1 MHFHN
6 VVSSIFKFIMCEGH
20 LTLINLKI
28 LNVLRKISK
37 ISAFWLPIL
46 DKAKSPGLFSEYIMF
61 FKMCK
66 GLIFQSKKDNRI
78 YLFGL

>member
-1 MHFHN
+1 MWFQAYLN
-6 VVSSIFKFIMCEGH
+6 FIMCEGH

-46 DKAKSPGLFSEYIMF
+46 DKAKSPGLFF
-61 FKMCK
+61 
-66 GLIFQSKKDNRI
+66 RI
-78 YLFGL
+78 YNVFQNVQGFNISKQKRQ